1 MSPPMAGE
9 SEAFDKK
16 GEQSRSSAESNLGS
30 KIQLSTRNQ
39 ASTFTTER
47 LHGYLRLM
55 VSDWES
61 EKGLRTKW
69 RAGSWSC
76 CRKQRHAAH

>member
-9 SEAFDKK
+9 SDAFDKK
-16 GEQSRSSAESNLGS
+16 GEKNRSSAESDLGS
-30 KIQLSTRNQ
+30 RIQLSTRNQ

-47 LHGYLRLM
+47 LRGYLRLT

-69 RAGSWSC
+69 RAGPW
-76 CRKQRHAAH
+76 